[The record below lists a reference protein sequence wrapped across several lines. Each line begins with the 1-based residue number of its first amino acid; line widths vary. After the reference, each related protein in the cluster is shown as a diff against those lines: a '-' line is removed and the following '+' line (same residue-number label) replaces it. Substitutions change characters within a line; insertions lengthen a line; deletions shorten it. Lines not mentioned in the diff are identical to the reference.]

1 MFSKISSKL
10 SSIFPATGFKKITS
24 SSDVTKTI
32 RYLGLHPAVVNLSK
46 EAALVEELYP
56 MIGMVSY
63 YFQAEPLATYVAQVD
78 ALMTL
83 KNILPRAAV

>member
-1 MFSKISSKL
+1 V
-10 SSIFPATGFKKITS
+10 
-24 SSDVTKTI
+24 D
-32 RYLGLHPAVVNLSK
+32 LSK

-83 KNILPRAAV
+83 KNMLPRAAV